1 MSCQLR
7 AGPGPGKLTGL
18 SSKSKK
24 LDIIDSDWE
33 SVLLAEV
40 QHHKVLQ
47 IKRTVKPTTE
57 GASHPTSA
65 I

>member
-1 MSCQLR
+1 MSCWGLGQ
-7 AGPGPGKLTGL
+7 AGVSWQNCKVKV
-18 SSKSKK
+18 KSYNR
-24 LDIIDSDWE
+24 IDSDWE

-47 IKRTVKPTTE
+47 RKRTVKPTTE
-57 GASHPTSA
+57 GASHPTSP

>member
-1 MSCQLR
+1 MSCVLR

-24 LDIIDSDWE
+24 VTIDSDWE